1 MLGGLIEDGHF
12 LVLFYALQ
20 VKRGDNQL
28 KKILA
33 RSILYFTLAVVIS
46 IAVIRQDTNEFGV
59 KIFFTMSLL
68 FIYIIA
74 FYDIAIHGD
83 KCIKTIEPQ
92 LYSELKRLK
101 WKYDPKPLFI
111 SSHLILS
118 GRFRFYPKLNLIILA
133 TMFYYLSVAVLIVD
147 VILIL
152 T

>member
-1 MLGGLIEDGHF
+1 M
-12 LVLFYALQ
+12 
-20 VKRGDNQL
+20 

-46 IAVIRQDTNEFGV
+46 IAIIRQDTNEFGV

-68 FIYIIA
+68 FIYIID

-92 LYSELKRLK
+92 LYSELKRLR
-101 WKYDPKPLFI
+101 WKYDLKPLFI

-133 TMFYYLSVAVLIVD
+133 TLFYYLLVAVLFVD
-147 VILIL
+147 MILIL

>member
-1 MLGGLIEDGHF
+1 M
-12 LVLFYALQ
+12 
-20 VKRGDNQL
+20 

-46 IAVIRQDTNEFGV
+46 IAIVGQVSDAFGV
-59 KIFFTMSLL
+59 KMLFAMSIL

-92 LYSELKRLK
+92 LYSELKRSK
-101 WKYDPKPLFI
+101 WKYDSKPLFI
-111 SSHLILS
+111 SSHLIFS
-118 GRFRFYPKLNLIILA
+118 GRFRSYSKLNLIILA
-133 TMFYYLSVAVLIVD
+133 TLFYYLLAAVLFAD
-147 VILIL
+147 MILIL

>member
-1 MLGGLIEDGHF
+1 M
-12 LVLFYALQ
+12 
-20 VKRGDNQL
+20 

-33 RSILYFTLAVVIS
+33 RSILYFALAVVIS
-46 IAVIRQDTNEFGV
+46 IAVIRQAADAFGA
-59 KIFFTMSLL
+59 KMFFALAIL

-74 FYDIAIHGD
+74 FYDIAVNGD
-83 KCIKTIEPQ
+83 KSIKTIEPQ

-118 GRFRFYPKLNLIILA
+118 GRFRAYPKLNLIILA
-133 TMFYYLSVAVLIVD
+133 TLFYYLSAAVLFVD